1 MQEYHGL
8 TTWVV
13 YLWALMDQVW
23 GTLFILDD
31 PTKGVFWSGG
41 QGTGEQ
47 YVLQGMALPEM
58 TTKGLDLVS
67 ATMTIVHNGL
77 VFLAQLSTL
86 LPANA
91 LTD

>member
-1 MQEYHGL
+1 MDGYHGL
-8 TTWVV
+8 ATWVV

-31 PTKGVFWSGG
+31 PTRGVFWSGG
-41 QGTGEQ
+41 GGSQ
-47 YVLQGMALPEM
+47 YVLQGMNLPEM
-58 TTKGLDLVS
+58 TGKGLDLVS
-67 ATMTIVHNGL
+67 ATMTILHNSM

-91 LTD
+91 LP

>member
-1 MQEYHGL
+1 MSEYHGL
-8 TTWVV
+8 ATWVV

-31 PTKGVFWSGG
+31 PTKGVSWTHEAGG
-41 QGTGEQ
+41 QW
-47 YVLQGMALPEM
+47 VLQGMNLPALTP
-58 TTKGLDLVS
+58 KGLDLVS
-67 ATMTIVHNGL
+67 ATMTIVHNGM

-91 LTD
+91 LTG